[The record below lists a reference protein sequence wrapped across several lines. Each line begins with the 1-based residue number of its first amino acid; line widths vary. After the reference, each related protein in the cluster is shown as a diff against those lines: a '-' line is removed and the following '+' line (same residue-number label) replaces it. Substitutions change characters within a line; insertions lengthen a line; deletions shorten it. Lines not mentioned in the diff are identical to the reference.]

1 MQKLLPKGI
10 LLLFLLGIALT
21 AAARANAATLNA
33 VSDTITTSRPSPS
46 TPLSADA
53 PSGSG
58 SVAVY
63 NNGSIFLA
71 SDSAHFYGGTPE
83 NVNVS
88 TMSAT
93 NTNIFFTSNTAN
105 THLNGTV
112 VATPITAV
120 HTVKFT
126 TITNIP
132 ASGSIVITFPTSNAS
147 DTNQASPSASTFMP
161 NGLLAANIVSSQTS
175 NLSCSLNSFSAGG
188 APTITCNNTNSI
200 AGGTTITIMI
210 GCSAGTS
217 SCTTQVPTLINPT
230 KTASAGVAD
239 IWKVAIDTYSGA
251 SGTGTILDNGSTKIG
266 TIESVQVIA
275 HIEPTFTFTISGVA
289 NNTAMSA
296 LCSSNGTTT
305 NTGIAT
311 TATSV
316 NLGTLTAATVSY
328 AAQEM
333 VITSNAISGYSLTA
347 TSSGHLLNPSNGYF
361 IADAQGTATANDT
374 PAPAAIAA
382 GGNKFGIHP
391 CDLVAQGKVN
401 TTTWGNSTLL
411 FANPSPSYYY
421 TLVNSST
428 SPAANGDTFYVEYGA
443 SPQGTTPPGDYR
455 TTLTYV
461 ATSVF

>member
-1 MQKLLPKGI
+1 MAKLLSKGFLFI
-10 LLLFLLGIALT
+10 FLLGIALIIT
-21 AAARANAATLNA
+21 NKANATTLNR
-33 VSDTITTSRPSPS
+33 VSDNITTSRPSPS

-53 PSGSG
+53 SVGSG

-71 SDSAHFYGGTPE
+71 SDSAHFYGGTTE
-83 NVNVS
+83 NINVA

-93 NTNIFFTSNTAN
+93 NTNIFFTNTTVNA
-105 THLNGTV
+105 HLNGTV
-112 VATPITAV
+112 IATPITAV
-120 HTVKFT
+120 HTIAFT
-126 TITNIP
+126 TITTIP
-132 ASGSIVITFPTSNAS
+132 ANGSIIITFPTSNAS
-147 DTNQASPSASTFMP
+147 DTNQASPSATTFMP
-161 NGLLAANIVSSQTS
+161 NGLISADIVSSQTS
-175 NLSCSLNSFSAGG
+175 NLSCSLNSFTAGN
-188 APTITCNNTNSI
+188 APTITCNNTNPI
-200 AGGTTITIMI
+200 AGGTAITIMI

-239 IWKVAIDTYSGA
+239 IWKVNINTYSGA

-289 NNTAMSA
+289 NNIAMSSV
-296 LCSSNGTTT
+296 CTSNGTTT

-328 AAQEM
+328 AAQQM

-347 TSSGHLLNPSNGYF
+347 TSSGHLLNPANGYF

-391 CDLVAQGKVN
+391 CDLSAQSKVN

-421 TLVNSST
+421 TLVNSTT
-428 SPAANGDTFYVEYGA
+428 SPASSGDTFYVEYGA

-461 ATSVF
+461 ATSIF